1 MKKVFNHLHYTKL
14 FIRNRKMKRR
24 ILFLVATAI
33 ILSAFPL
40 FSQTLVINE
49 LMPANLST
57 IADEDGDY
65 NDWIEVYNPS
75 GSAINLNGYFLSDD
89 ENNNVKWS
97 FPNITIAPYNF
108 VFIFAS
114 GKDRSIPGEE
124 PHTNF
129 KLKSSGE
136 PVVLSNPQG
145 VIIDQIIPDSIP
157 TDISFGRQPDGN
169 SSWYFFNDPTPGS
182 VNNTQGYAG
191 IADPPV
197 FSINGGPYVGSVSVE
212 LTSSV
217 PQSQI
222 YYTTDGSV
230 PSINSF
236 LYTSSIS
243 VSETKVVKAKV
254 FADDLLASKTVTNT
268 YLINENISLP
278 VISVTTNPENLW
290 DEEFGIYVLGDSA
303 EPEFPYHGANFWQ
316 DWEKPIHIEMYEPD
330 GMQAFSIDAGV
341 KIYGGWSRGFAQKSL
356 AIYARDVY
364 NFEKINYQIF
374 PELPYDKFD
383 NIVLRNGGQ
392 DWEYTMFRDAMMQ
405 YTLFG
410 SELDILAYKPTVV
423 FLNGE
428 YWGIHNIREKIN
440 ENYLAAH
447 HGVDPGNLDILQLD
461 GWDPIEG
468 TTDHYFAMLDF
479 LENNDL
485 SIQANYEYVK
495 TQMDVDNFI
504 MYQVSEIY
512 FDNTDW
518 PGSNIKYW
526 RERVPGGKWR
536 WFLFDT
542 DFGFGLYDEGYL
554 HNTLEFAIEPNGPG
568 WPNPPWSTFLLR
580 KLLENEEFTFNF
592 INRYADLLNSN
603 FISDSVVNLINNMK
617 TKIEQDIPRH
627 LTRWGRSLSNWNSD
641 VDDLIEFA
649 ENRHAPLTQYYISYF
664 NLSGTSNVTLNT
676 SPENAGKIK
685 INKLKVSSFSWTG
698 SYFNDT
704 PLPIKAIPNPG
715 YRFVGWTGIA
725 NVDSQTV
732 TLILEG
738 DISATA
744 IFELDSGGSSI
755 VINEIN
761 YNSASDFDT
770 EDWVELYNNY
780 GSDIDMSGWIFK
792 DEDDTPFYTFPAG
805 TIIPTGG
812 YVIICRDTSVFK
824 TYFPNVNHYMGDL
837 GFGLNGGGELIRL
850 YNSDMEL
857 VDALTYDDDA
867 PWPTEP
873 DGNGPTLSLLNPDLD
888 NSLPESWGVSIEH
901 GTPGAVNEFVTSV
914 EKQDDNIPAEYSL
927 SQNYPNPFNPTTT
940 IRFIIPTSP
949 LNPSPYQGEGNRE
962 RFITLIVYDILGNEI
977 ATLVNEEKPA
987 GNYEVEFDATALPS
1001 GIYFYRLQAN
1011 DFTQVKK
1018 MILLK

>member
-1 MKKVFNHLHYTKL
+1 MKKVFSHLHQIKL

-24 ILFLVATAI
+24 MLFLTTIVI

-40 FSQTLVINE
+40 FSQSPVINE

-57 IADEDGDY
+57 IADEDGEY
-65 NDWIEVYNPS
+65 ADWIEIYNPS
-75 GSAINLNGYFLSDD
+75 GSSINLNGYFLSDD

-97 FPNITIAPYNF
+97 FPNITIASHSF
-108 VFIFAS
+108 VIIFAS
-114 GKDRSIPGEE
+114 GKERGIPGDQL
-124 PHTNF
+124 HTNF

-136 PVVLSNPQG
+136 PVLLSNPQG
-145 VIIDQIIPDSIP
+145 VIIDQVTPDPIP
-157 TDISFGRQPDGN
+157 TDISYGRQPDGN
-169 SSWYFFNDPTPGS
+169 SSWYFFDDPTPGS
-182 VNNTQGYAG
+182 ANNSLGFSG

-197 FSINGGPYVGSVSVE
+197 FSIDGGSYTGFVSVE

-222 YYTTDGSV
+222 YYTTDGAA
-230 PSINSF
+230 PTTNSS
-236 LYTSSIS
+236 LYTTSIS
-243 VSETKVVKAKV
+243 VSETKVVRAKV
-254 FADDLLASKTVTNT
+254 FADDLLESKTVTNT

-278 VISVTTNPENLW
+278 IISVSTNPENLW
-290 DEEFGIYVLGDSA
+290 DEEFGIYVLGASA
-303 EPEFPYHGANFWQ
+303 EPEFPYHGANFWK
-316 DWEKPIHIEMYEPD
+316 DWEKPIHIELYEPD
-330 GMQAFSIDAGV
+330 GMQAFSIDAGA
-341 KIYGGWSRGFAQKSL
+341 KIYGGWSRGFDQKSL

-428 YWGIHNIREKIN
+428 FWGIHNIREKVN

-447 HGVDPGNLDILQLD
+447 HGVDPGNLDVLQLD
-461 GWDPIEG
+461 GWDPIQG

-479 LENNDL
+479 LENNDM
-485 SIQANYEYVK
+485 SIQSNYEYIK

-526 RERVPGGKWR
+526 RERNTDGKWR

-554 HNTLEFAIEPNGPG
+554 NNTLEFATEPNDPG

-580 KLLENEEFTFNF
+580 KLLENQEFTYNF

-603 FISDSVVNLINNMK
+603 FVADSVVNLITNMK

-649 ENRHAPLTQYYISYF
+649 ENRHTPLTQYYIDYF
-664 NLSGTSNVTLNT
+664 NLSGTSNVMLNT
-676 SPENAGKIK
+676 SPENGGKIK
-685 INKLKVSSFSWTG
+685 INKLKVSSFPWIG
-698 SYFNDT
+698 NYFNDT

-725 NVDSQTV
+725 NADSQTV
-732 TLILEG
+732 TVILEG
-738 DISATA
+738 DITATA
-744 IFELDSGGSSI
+744 IFEVDSGGSSSI

-761 YNSASDFDT
+761 YNSPSNFDP

-780 GSDIDMSGWIFK
+780 GSDIDMSDWIFK
-792 DEDDTPFYTFPAG
+792 DEDDTPFYSFPAG
-805 TIIPTGG
+805 TIIPNGG
-812 YVIICRDTSVFK
+812 YLIICRDTSAFK
-824 TYFPNVNHYMGDL
+824 SYFPNVNHYMGDL
-837 GFGLNGGGELIRL
+837 GFGLSGGGELIRL

-857 VDALTYDDDA
+857 VDALTYDDEV

-888 NSLPESWGVSIEH
+888 NSLAENWGVSIDH
-901 GTPGAVNEFVTSV
+901 GTPGAVNEFVSSV
-914 EKQDDNIPAEYSL
+914 EEQDDNIPTEYSL

-940 IRFIIPTSP
+940 IRFTISN
-949 LNPSPYQGEGNRE
+949 L
-962 RFITLIVYDILGNEI
+962 RFTNLKIYDVLGSEIV
-977 ATLVNEEKPA
+977 TLVNQVLPA
-987 GNYEVEFDATALPS
+987 GNYEVEFSATTLPS
-1001 GIYFYRLQAN
+1001 GIYFYRIQAET
-1011 DFTQVKK
+1011 FIQTKK
-1018 MILLK
+1018 MMLVK